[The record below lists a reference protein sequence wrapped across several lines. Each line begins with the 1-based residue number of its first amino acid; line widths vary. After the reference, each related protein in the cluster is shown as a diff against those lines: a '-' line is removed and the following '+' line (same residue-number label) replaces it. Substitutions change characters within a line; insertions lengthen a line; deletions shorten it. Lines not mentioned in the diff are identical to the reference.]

1 MSDKKVKVVTYIRTK
16 HNTPESVLSKEEEEL
31 KELLERHKAEWDV
44 VENVVDYGD
53 GGRKYERAGLNRV
66 IELCRNKEVN
76 MVVTL
81 NSEMLS
87 RDVLVYKKIYK
98 TFRCYNV
105 ELYINELK
113 RVFRRKTE
121 KSPELSMDKFCP
133 ALA

>member
-1 MSDKKVKVVTYIRTK
+1 MSVKKEKIVTYIRTK
-16 HNTPESVLSKEEEEL
+16 NNTPESVLSKEEEL
-31 KELLERHKAEWDV
+31 KELLKRHEAEWDV
-44 VENVVDYGD
+44 VENVVDYRD

-87 RDVLVYKKIYK
+87 RDVLVYTKIYK
-98 TFRCYNV
+98 TLRCYNA

-121 KSPELSMDKFCP
+121 KSPDLSTDKFCP

>member
-16 HNTPESVLSKEEEEL
+16 NNTPESVLSKEEEL
-31 KELLERHKAEWDV
+31 KELLERHKAEWEV

-66 IELCRNKEVN
+66 IELCRNREVN

-121 KSPELSMDKFCP
+121 KSSELSTDKFCS

>member
-16 HNTPESVLSKEEEEL
+16 YNTSESVLSKEEEL

-87 RDVLVYKKIYK
+87 RDVLVYTKIYK

-121 KSPELSMDKFCP
+121 KSPELSTDKFCP